1 MQHLDITS
9 SDSVFAITSAG
20 DNVLH
25 YAIAS
30 SPRNLHC
37 VDMNPCQGHLLEL
50 KLAAISSLEYSD
62 FFALF
67 GRGYHPRFRDLLDSK
82 LKHRLSI
89 YAYEF
94 WKVNASAFSSST
106 FYDWGYS
113 GRALRFVR
121 LLFKLAGVYGE
132 VERLCDCESL
142 EEQTSLWQSKL
153 RSVWLNPLVVALL
166 RNPIFCWNAL
176 GVPLNQRRML
186 LDEGGVYQYICD
198 TLDPILSTYLLK
210 TQNYFYLL
218 ALLGHYTPECC
229 PSYLSHEGF
238 DKLKA
243 KDCESLNAF
252 RIYTGKILD
261 TLHELPSSSLTRV
274 LFMDHMDWYD
284 PGSNE
289 LENEAIELSRVLA
302 PRGLVFWRS
311 ASRYPWYNQVFT
323 LNGFQVKPVNIRQ
336 PGTAIPL
343 DRVNMYASFWR
354 AEKIKRSE

>member
-25 YAIAS
+25 YVIAS
-30 SPRNLHC
+30 SPRN
-37 VDMNPCQGHLLEL
+37 VSYLLEL

-89 YAYEF
+89 YTYEF
-94 WKVNASAFSSST
+94 WKANASAFLSST

-113 GRALRFVR
+113 GRALWFVR

-132 VERLCDCESL
+132 VERLCDL
-142 EEQTSLWQSKL
+142 
-153 RSVWLNPLVVALL
+153 WLNPLMVALL

-176 GVPLNQRRML
+176 GVPLNQQRML

-243 KDCESLNAF
+243 KNCECLNAF
-252 RIYTGKILD
+252 RIYTETIFD
-261 TLHELPSSSLTRV
+261 ILHELPSSSLTRV
-274 LFMDHMDWYD
+274 LLMDHMDWYD
-284 PGSNE
+284 PSSNE
-289 LENEAIELSRVLA
+289 LKNEAIELSRVLA
-302 PRGLVFWRS
+302 PSGLVFWRS

-323 LNGFQVKPVNIRQ
+323 LNGFQVMPVNIRQ

-343 DRVNMYASFWR
+343 DKVNMYASFWQV
-354 AEKIKRSE
+354 EKIKWSE